1 MKIGAIAESFRK
13 PFKEAIAQI
22 ATLKL
27 DGVQMYADTRTV
39 NADMTL
45 LQIKEIKNILD
56 GYGIKISAL
65 CGDLG
70 CGMYYTKDRATI
82 DKEKRIMEIAKELG
96 TDIVTT
102 HIGVVPEDFD
112 CPQYESMHNV
122 CRELAEFADSVHG
135 HFAVE
140 TGPEKAELLKK
151 FLDGL
156 GSRGVAVNLDPANLV
171 MCAGDDPVKAVY
183 TLKDYIVHTH
193 AKDGKQLRAVDTRTL
208 YCPEYYGL
216 EQGDW
221 SCIIETPLGQG
232 NVDWV
237 NYLKAL
243 KDIGYDGYL
252 TIEREC
258 GDDPAADI
266 ALATDFLRKMLIVV

>member
-1 MKIGAIAESFRK
+1 MKIGAIAESFKK
-13 PFKEAIAQI
+13 PFKEAIDCI
-22 ATLKL
+22 AALKL
-27 DGVQMYADTRTV
+27 DGVQLYADTETIHAKMPAAR
-39 NADMTL
+39 
-45 LQIKEIKNILD
+45 IKEVKKIID
-56 GYGIKISAL
+56 GAGIKVSAL
-65 CGDLG
+65 CGDFG
-70 CGMYYTKDRATI
+70 CDMYYTRDRAAI

-96 TDIVTT
+96 TNIVTT

-112 CPQYESMHNV
+112 CKQYESMHEV
-122 CRELAEFADSVHG
+122 CRELAEFADTMGG

-140 TGPEKAELLKK
+140 TGPEKSELLKK
-151 FLDGL
+151 FLDNL

-193 AKDGKQLRAVDTRTL
+193 AKDGKQLKKVDTRTL
-208 YCPEYYGL
+208 YCPQHYGL

-221 SCIIETPLGQG
+221 DSIIEMPLGQG
-232 NVDWV
+232 NVDWD

-243 KDIGYDGYL
+243 KDIGYNGYL

-258 GDDPAADI
+258 GENPAADI
-266 ALATDFLRKMLIVV
+266 EMAANFLRSQLKK